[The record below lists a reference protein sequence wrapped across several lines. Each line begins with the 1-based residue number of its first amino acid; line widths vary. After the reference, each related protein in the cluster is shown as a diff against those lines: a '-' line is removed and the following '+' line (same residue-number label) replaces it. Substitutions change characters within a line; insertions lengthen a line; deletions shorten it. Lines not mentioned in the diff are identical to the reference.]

1 MEEDSSNLVATF
13 CSITNSTPEKAQ
25 EYLGVADG
33 DLSTAVTLFFESGG
47 ITGDYGSG
55 SSNTA
60 QSAPP
65 EQTEEVRAPI
75 APTREVLVDPMVD
88 TTSGL
93 GFAGND
99 FGLGTG
105 LPRMNRR
112 QRRRVGIFDQSPSEV
127 PIASS
132 IDTSSEESES
142 NSRASRLAKLFR
154 PPYDIISHLT
164 LDQAKMK
171 ATYEKRWILINLQ
184 TSSSFEC
191 QVLNRDL
198 WKSESVKEVI
208 RAHFLFL
215 QLLDDEEPGME
226 FKRFYPVSSTP
237 HVAILDPR
245 TGERVKQWNS
255 GITPTDFIIELN
267 DFLERCTLDETKGR
281 KNPLGPKSHKPAEA
295 MTEEEQMSKAIAAS
309 LGVEQEKNED
319 MGESSQPIQA
329 NEDEEEEEVETQDNT
344 IYKINSEEAKDEE
357 PSPGAGVT
365 RIQIRLPN
373 GARFIRRF
381 YETDLVRKVYA
392 YVKGNAEGAE
402 SQPFSLTFQRTSL
415 WNLLDK
421 TIKDAGIQNTAL
433 QFEFQ

>member
-1 MEEDSSNLVATF
+1 MEEDASNLVATF

-47 ITGDYGSG
+47 VTGEYGSG

-75 APTREVLVDPMVD
+75 APTREVLVDPMAD
-88 TTSGL
+88 ATSGL
-93 GFAGND
+93 GFVGND
-99 FGLGTG
+99 FGLGSG

-112 QRRRVGIFDQSPSEV
+112 QRRRVGIFDQSPSEMPV
-127 PIASS
+127 ASS
-132 IDTSSEESES
+132 VDTSSEESES

-164 LDQAKMK
+164 LDEAKMK

-255 GITPTDFIIELN
+255 GITATDFVIELN

-281 KNPLGPKSHKPAEA
+281 KNPLGPRSQKPAEA

-309 LGVEQEKNED
+309 LGADRGKDEGT
-319 MGESSQPIQA
+319 GESSQPIQA
-329 NEDEEEEEVETQDNT
+329 DEEEAQDNT
-344 IYKINSEEAKDEE
+344 IHKINSEEGKDEE
-357 PSPGAGVT
+357 PSPGTGVT
-365 RIQIRLPN
+365 RVQIRLPT

-381 YETDLVRKVYA
+381 YETDLVRRVYA

-415 WNLLDK
+415 WNSLDK
-421 TIKDAGIQNTAL
+421 TIKEAGIQNAAL